1 MIRCNLLCVGEA
13 TIIPRG
19 FRNYGA
25 RCTDRSVLRRLAG
38 SPSLTLLRNLTGGE
52 PQKVAGVGA
61 MWGICHPQTFSP
73 EKIFIVE
80 KKFLFYKIWKYGKF
94 FVYCKS
100 FKFTLWARGII

>member
-52 PQKVAGVGA
+52 PQKVAGVEQCG
-61 MWGICHPQTFSP
+61 GYVTLKHFLR
-73 EKIFIVE
+73 
-80 KKFLFYKIWKYGKF
+80 KKFY
-94 FVYCKS
+94 FVKN
-100 FKFTLWARGII
+100 FII

>member
-80 KKFLFYKIWKYGKF
+80 KKFYFIKFGNMGNFLYIAKVLNSLYGQEE
-94 FVYCKS
+94 
-100 FKFTLWARGII
+100 

>member
-38 SPSLTLLRNLTGGE
+38 SPSLTLRRNLTGGE

-73 EKIFIVE
+73 EKILFC
-80 KKFLFYKIWKYGKF
+80 KKIYYLKIWKYGKF

-100 FKFTLWARGII
+100 FINYLYE

>member
-25 RCTDRSVLRRLAG
+25 ICTDCSVLRRLAG
-38 SPSLTLLRNLTGGE
+38 SPSLSLRRNLTGGE
-52 PQKVAGVGA
+52 PQKGAGRGPK
-61 MWGICHPQTFSP
+61 WGICHPQTFSP

-80 KKFLFYKIWKYGKF
+80 KKIYFIKFGNMGNFLYIAKVLNSLYGQEE
-94 FVYCKS
+94 
-100 FKFTLWARGII
+100 

>member
-38 SPSLTLLRNLTGGE
+38 SLALTLLRNLTGGE
-52 PQKVAGVGA
+52 PQKGAGRGPK
-61 MWGICHPQTFSP
+61 WGICHPQTYSLKKKFYC
-73 EKIFIVE
+73 EKIFI
-80 KKFLFYKIWKYGKF
+80 L
-94 FVYCKS
+94 
-100 FKFTLWARGII
+100 

>member
-38 SPSLTLLRNLTGGE
+38 SPSLTLRKNLTGGE

-73 EKIFIVE
+73 EKILFC
-80 KKFLFYKIWKYGKF
+80 KKFYYLKIWKYGKF

-100 FKFTLWARGII
+100 FINYLYE

>member
-38 SPSLTLLRNLTGGE
+38 SPSLTLRRNLTGGE

-73 EKIFIVE
+73 EKILFC
-80 KKFLFYKIWKYGKF
+80 KKFYYLKIWKYGKF

-100 FKFTLWARGII
+100 FINYLYE

>member
-38 SPSLTLLRNLTGGE
+38 SPSLTLRRNLTGGE

-73 EKIFIVE
+73 EKILFC
-80 KKFLFYKIWKYGKF
+80 KKILLFKNLEILEIFCILQKFYKL
-94 FVYCKS
+94 S
-100 FKFTLWARGII
+100 L

>member
-52 PQKVAGVGA
+52 PQKVAGMGA

-73 EKIFIVE
+73 EKILFC
-80 KKFLFYKIWKYGKF
+80 KKFYYLKIWKYGKF

-100 FKFTLWARGII
+100 FINYLYE

>member
-25 RCTDRSVLRRLAG
+25 RCTDRSVLRGLAG
-38 SPSLTLLRNLTGGE
+38 SPSLTLRRNLTGGE

-73 EKIFIVE
+73 EKILFC
-80 KKFLFYKIWKYGKF
+80 KKFYYLKIWKYGKF

-100 FKFTLWARGII
+100 FINYLYE

>member
-38 SPSLTLLRNLTGGE
+38 SPSLTLLRNLTGENPKREPGGGLSGE
-52 PQKVAGVGA
+52 YVTLK
-61 MWGICHPQTFSP
+61 HFLR
-73 EKIFIVE
+73 
-80 KKFLFYKIWKYGKF
+80 KKFYFVKKF
-94 FVYCKS
+94 
-100 FKFTLWARGII
+100 II

>member
-38 SPSLTLLRNLTGGE
+38 SPSLTLRRNLTGGRT
-52 PQKVAGVGA
+52 PKGCGGGGNVGN
-61 MWGICHPQTFSP
+61 MSPSNIFSG
-73 EKIFIVE
+73 KNFI
-80 KKFLFYKIWKYGKF
+80 L
-94 FVYCKS
+94 
-100 FKFTLWARGII
+100 

>member
-73 EKIFIVE
+73 EKILFC
-80 KKFLFYKIWKYGKF
+80 KKFYYLKIWKYGKF

-100 FKFTLWARGII
+100 FINYLYE

>member
-73 EKIFIVE
+73 EKILFC
-80 KKFLFYKIWKYGKF
+80 KKFYYLKIWKYGKF

-100 FKFTLWARGII
+100 FINYLYK

>member
-25 RCTDRSVLRRLAG
+25 ISTDRSVLRRLAG
-38 SPSLTLLRNLTGGE
+38 SPALTLLRNLTGGE
-52 PQKVAGVGA
+52 PQKGAGRGPK
-61 MWGICHPQTFSP
+61 WGICHPQTFSP

-80 KKFLFYKIWKYGKF
+80 KNFYFIKFGNMGNFLYIAKVLNSLYGQEE
-94 FVYCKS
+94 
-100 FKFTLWARGII
+100 

>member
-25 RCTDRSVLRRLAG
+25 RCTDRSVLRRLDG

-73 EKIFIVE
+73 EKILFC
-80 KKFLFYKIWKYGKF
+80 KKFYYLKIWKYGKF

-100 FKFTLWARGII
+100 FINYLYE